1 MNIYDNIRFREEKIK
16 KQFKEALG
24 YELNLENPKTYNEKL
39 QWLKLYYHNPLM
51 TKCADKYLA
60 REYIKEKIGEE
71 YLVPLIGVWDK
82 VEDIDFNSL
91 PKQFVL
97 KVNWGSGQNIIVK
110 DKSKL
115 NIEETKNKLNGWLKP
130 FSNHY
135 YYSYEWQ
142 YKDIEPKIICEK
154 NILNKWTVI
163 YLTTK
168 YFVLME
174 IVIIFKLIS
183 TDIQII
189 QDVFII

>member
-1 MNIYDNIRFREEKIK
+1 M
-16 KQFKEALG
+16 L
-24 YELNLENPKTYNEKL
+24 
-39 QWLKLYYHNPLM
+39 
-51 TKCADKYLA
+51 
-60 REYIKEKIGEE
+60 YIKEKIGEK
-71 YLVPLIGVWDK
+71 YLIPLIGVWDK